1 MRRAGGR
8 ILRASI
14 ANEEQCRR
22 YSQGKVFPSRRLA
35 RAHAMAP
42 SRKRLLRLRSSALA
56 HRSLWRQQDVRFVG
70 WRGIVAPP
78 PEVAA
83 DAMRINAVRASQLR
97 IYRRNIELSYNS
109 RNSIRL
115 DP

>member
-1 MRRAGGR
+1 
-8 ILRASI
+8 
-14 ANEEQCRR
+14 
-22 YSQGKVFPSRRLA
+22 
-35 RAHAMAP
+35 
-42 SRKRLLRLRSSALA
+42 
-56 HRSLWRQQDVRFVG
+56 VG

-97 IYRRNIELSYNS
+97 IYRRNIELFYNS

-115 DP
+115 DPKFRGTG

>member
-1 MRRAGGR
+1 
-8 ILRASI
+8 
-14 ANEEQCRR
+14 
-22 YSQGKVFPSRRLA
+22 
-35 RAHAMAP
+35 
-42 SRKRLLRLRSSALA
+42 
-56 HRSLWRQQDVRFVG
+56 VG
-70 WRGIVAPP
+70 WRGIVAP